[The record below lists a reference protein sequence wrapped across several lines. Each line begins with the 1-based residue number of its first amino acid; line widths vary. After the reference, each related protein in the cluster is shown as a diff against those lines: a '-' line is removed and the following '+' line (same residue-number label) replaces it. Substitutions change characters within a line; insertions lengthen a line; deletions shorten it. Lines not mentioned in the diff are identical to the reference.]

1 MHYPHHGSYIMVVD
15 QSDCVTE
22 TSWV

>member
-1 MHYPHHGSYIMVVD
+1 MHYPHHGSYIKLGEP
-15 QSDCVTE
+15 SDCVTE

>member
-1 MHYPHHGSYIMVVD
+1 MYYPQHGSYIKVVD

-22 TSWV
+22 TSWG

>member
-1 MHYPHHGSYIMVVD
+1 MHYPHHGSYIKVVD